1 MIDGRPH
8 RIDVYSAESVICE
21 DTLVMVQRLAGAT
34 HEVHIHDIRRSDI
47 ALRAKQLGVRRIPA
61 VFVDGYLLGC
71 CHHRGCDEGLL
82 RDALS

>member
-1 MIDGRPH
+1 MAHEQH

-21 DTLVMVQRLAGAT
+21 DTLVLVQRLAGSS
-34 HEVHIHDIRRSDI
+34 HQVYIHDVRQSDT

-61 VFVDGYLLGC
+61 VFVDGRILGC
-71 CHHRGCDEGLL
+71 CQHKGCDEQLL